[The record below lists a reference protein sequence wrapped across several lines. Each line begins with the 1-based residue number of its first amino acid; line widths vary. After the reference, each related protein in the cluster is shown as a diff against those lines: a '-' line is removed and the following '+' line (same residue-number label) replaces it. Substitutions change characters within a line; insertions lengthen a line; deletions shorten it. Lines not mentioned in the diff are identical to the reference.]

1 MKMRLRSMRWGENHV
16 GHVWKKVATGWRSAG
31 PGKVTIDSGAEESVW
46 PQGLL
51 REEKTVMTGRVR
63 KFVAANGTP
72 MLHHGEKVVKFK
84 QGDKGEMASMT
95 FQVSDVTKPLA
106 SVARIVERGNIV
118 QFGTD
123 KEECFIKNKK
133 TGRKIPIDRERGS
146 FVLNVEYLL
155 KNEED
160 QLFVRQGR

>member
-1 MKMRLRSMRWGENHV
+1 
-16 GHVWKKVATGWRSAG
+16 
-31 PGKVTIDSGAEESVW
+31 
-46 PQGLL
+46 
-51 REEKTVMTGRVR
+51 
-63 KFVAANGTP
+63 
-72 MLHHGEKVVKFK
+72 
-84 QGDKGEMASMT
+84 MASMT

-123 KEECFIKNKK
+123 KEECFIMNKK
-133 TGRKIPIDRERGS
+133 TGRKIPIDREKGS

-160 QLFVRQGR
+160 QVFVRQGK